1 MSRWVVDSSLALAW
15 GLPDERSP
23 AADRFWDHVGTGSQL
38 WVPSLWW
45 YEIANALV
53 VVCRR
58 GRLDGEKSQEILS
71 LLARIPVTTASPPV
85 GEELRRL
92 QSLALKHELSA
103 YDAAYLDLART
114 LSVDMATL
122 DRGLATAARN
132 EGLSVWD
139 GSSEI

>member
-1 MSRWVVDSSLALAW
+1 VSRWVIDSSLALAW

-23 AADRFWDHVGTGSQL
+23 SADRFWSHVESGSQL

-58 GRLDGEKSQEILS
+58 GRLDATNSREILR
-71 LLARIPVTTASPPV
+71 LLGRLPVTTASPPV
-85 GEELRRL
+85 GDELRRL
-92 QSLALKHELSA
+92 HALAVKHDLSA

-114 LSVDMATL
+114 LSVDLGTL
-122 DRGLATAARN
+122 DQRLTAAARD
-132 EGLSVWD
+132 EGLTVWD
-139 GSSEI
+139 GG